1 MSVGRFGED
10 GELFFELQ
18 LLPANGEAFFVSAL
32 FDTGFTDG
40 WLVLDSQDLDA
51 LEWSEIL
58 GQVEMRTARGE
69 GDFYVY
75 EGRVIID
82 DIEVIIPVHVG
93 RDVPETAMGSAWLDI
108 MKLVVNKPEG
118 VLTLSMIDNS

>member
-1 MSVGRFGED
+1 MGLGTFGAD

-18 LLPANGEAFFVSAL
+18 LVPANGASFVIPAL

-40 WLVLDSQDLDA
+40 WLVINTQDLQA
-51 LEWSEIL
+51 LEWSEVL
-58 GQVEMRTARGE
+58 GQVKMRTARGE
-69 GDFYVY
+69 GRFYIY
-75 EGRVIID
+75 KGKVIID
-82 DIEVIIPVHVG
+82 GIEVTIPVHVG

-118 VLTLSMIDNS
+118 IFTLEFIESP